1 MPRAGSLVL
10 SAADTLASVWEE
22 TTKLKDNEEIQNKPA
37 STIVNI
43 YNWQTIQKN
52 ENKFLQTIKLNW
64 RLLQQP

>member
-1 MPRAGSLVL
+1 MRLWGGLFSLVFMPRAGSLVL

-43 YNWQTIQKN
+43 YN
-52 ENKFLQTIKLNW
+52 
-64 RLLQQP
+64 